1 LFHLLGWWSR
11 RSAMRWS
18 MRRLIRASMGLF
30 FIRFFRWPIR
40 RSVWFL
46 SWLSYFYLLF
56 WNLFI
61 IISIIS
67 THNAKLFVITINVV
81 IRNKKTIFISNTCIL
96 GKSYGCIADLRL
108 ECRLT
113 IISFKLAL
121 NLAWITTIIWS
132 VAKQRTCL
140 IRRNRVILRISWCL
154 SQNCFV
160 FGSDCGTYW
169 CLLESKQI
177 F

>member
-1 LFHLLGWWSR
+1 LFHLLGWRSR
-11 RSAMRWS
+11 RRAMRWS
-18 MRRLIRASMGLF
+18 MRRLIRVSMGLL

-40 RSVWFL
+40 RSIWLL

-67 THNAKLFVITINVV
+67 TRNAKLFVIAFNIV
-81 IRNKKTIFISNTCIL
+81 IRNKKTIFISNNNIL
-96 GKSYGCIADLRL
+96 CKSDGRITNLRL

-113 IISFKLAL
+113 IVSFKLTL

-132 VAKQRTCL
+132 VAKHRTCL
-140 IRRNRVILRISWCL
+140 MRRNRVILWISWCF
-154 SQNCFV
+154 SQDCSV
-160 FGSDCGTYW
+160 LRSDCGA
-169 CLLESKQI
+169 
-177 F
+177 